1 MDVVLLCVM
10 YKASSSEQY
19 KKKKIVKAI
28 TITLYAYTGNTLNRN
43 MVDGQDIFFTCFNMW
58 VKVGFP

>member
-1 MDVVLLCVM
+1 M

-28 TITLYAYTGNTLNRN
+28 TITLYAYTGKTLNRN
-43 MVDGQDIFFTCFNMW
+43 TVDGQDIFFTCFNMW